1 LFESTV
7 DALEA
12 DFKEEKEKQ
21 ARKHEEDLLAAE
33 SDAHAMFANL
43 MDEARKY

>member
-1 LFESTV
+1 MFESTLN
-7 DALEA
+7 ALEA
-12 DFKEEKEKQ
+12 DFEEDKEEQ
-21 ARKHEEDLLAAE
+21 DEEDLLAAE